1 MCRGKEKYMSF
12 NITPKEI
19 YTFLNLND
27 EIFNIYK
34 QIEENE
40 IKDGG
45 WAFHNY
51 EHIKNVSSIA
61 EKILKDL
68 DFDEDTIYKCK
79 IACLLHDVG
88 ALQGKDGHAKRS
100 FEYAKKLFK
109 EKNWIFEDSDNV
121 LDAIKNHSSGFDT
134 DNIIALSIILA
145 DKLDIKKTRISE
157 EGKKIKGNRQYGH
170 IEDITINIKDN
181 ILTINF
187 ITDKRIDMEEVD
199 NYYFTHK
206 VFKSIEAFSK
216 KLDLKYYILMD
227 DKIWNLNKEV
237 K

>member
-1 MCRGKEKYMSF
+1 MDF

-19 YTFLNLND
+19 YDFLNSND

-34 QIEENE
+34 EIENKE

-51 EHIKNVSSIA
+51 EHVRNVSLIA

-68 DFDEDTIYKCK
+68 NFDEDTIYKCK

-88 ALQGKDGHAKRS
+88 ALQGKEGHAQRS
-100 FEYAKKLFK
+100 FEYAKKIFK
-109 EKNWIFEDSDNV
+109 DRNWIFEDSDKV

-134 DNIIALSIILA
+134 NNIIALSIILA
-145 DKLDIKKTRISE
+145 DKLDIKKTRISK

-170 IEDITINIKDN
+170 IEDIITNIKEDM
-181 ILTINF
+181 LTINF
-187 ITDKRIDMEEVD
+187 ITDKKIDLKELN
-199 NYYFTHK
+199 NYYFTDK
-206 VFKSIEAFSK
+206 VFKAIAAFSK
-216 KLDLKYYILMD
+216 KLNLNYCILID
-227 DKIWNLNKEV
+227 NKIWSLRKE
-237 K
+237 